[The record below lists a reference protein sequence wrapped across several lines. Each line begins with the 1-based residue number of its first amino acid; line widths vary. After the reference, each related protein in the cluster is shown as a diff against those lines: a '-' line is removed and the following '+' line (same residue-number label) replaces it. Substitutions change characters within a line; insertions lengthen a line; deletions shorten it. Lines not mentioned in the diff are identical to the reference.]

1 MQYRAEVEKQ
11 MGAEL
16 PQPNAKMPQDLEF
29 EVSKLMAQASQQVLQ
44 QSQAQA
50 AQQKAQQKAQDPIV
64 QMQQQEL
71 ALKQG
76 ELQRK
81 IQKDQTDAKLEEEKI
96 RSDANIEGAKLGVEL
111 AKQEKELTEKQ
122 KVEGIKL
129 GLQIS
134 KGE

>member
-1 MQYRAEVEKQ
+1 MQQRQKAPKDNKNNIVDPAKIDNDKRIYCLVNRAK
-11 MGAEL
+11 
-16 PQPNAKMPQDLEF
+16 
-29 EVSKLMAQASQQVLQ
+29 
-44 QSQAQA
+44 
-50 AQQKAQQKAQDPIV
+50 KAQQKAQDPIV